1 MAMEFIE
8 YIILAIGLCFDTLA
22 VSIVSGPFIKSHK
35 VASFSYFAFMM
46 AIVQAAFILAGLF
59 AGSWLV
65 EYISQFDHWIAFALL
80 TFLGVRMI
88 LQKDDEDEG
97 SGSDAKPSVLK
108 FGFLLMSG
116 VATSI
121 DALFVGFAMGL
132 DVKGNGIWTLPVTVF
147 VVTALTAILG
157 LTLGNLLSRWS
168 SKFNIIGGSILIL
181 IGLRILITS
190 LWPGLLGE

>member
-1 MAMEFIE
+1 MMEILEFVM
-8 YIILAIGLCFDTLA
+8 LAIGLCFDTLA
-22 VSIVSGPFIKSHK
+22 VSIVSGPFIKTRK
-35 VASFSYFAFMM
+35 VAGYSYFAFMM
-46 AIVQAAFILAGLF
+46 AIVQAAFIVGGLF
-59 AGSWLV
+59 SGKALV
-65 EYISQFDHWIAFALL
+65 EYISQFDHWVAFALL

-88 LQKDDEDEG
+88 LQKEEENE
-97 SGSDAKPSVLK
+97 SPDADPNKKPSVLK

-132 DVKGNGIWTLPVTVF
+132 GISNSDLITLPLIVF
-147 VVTALTAILG
+147 LVTAATAVIG
-157 LTLGNLLSRWS
+157 LTLGHMLNRWS

-190 LWPGLLGE
+190 LMEG

>member
-1 MAMEFIE
+1 MNILEFV
-8 YIILAIGLCFDTLA
+8 ILAIGLCFDTLA
-22 VSIVSGPFIKSHK
+22 VSIVSGPFIKTRK
-35 VASFSYFAFMM
+35 VVSYSYFAFMM
-46 AIVQAAFILAGLF
+46 AIVQAAFIVGGLF
-59 AGSWLV
+59 SGKALV
-65 EYISQFDHWIAFALL
+65 EYISQYDHWVAFALL

-88 LQKDDEDEG
+88 LQKDEEEETDTDQ
-97 SGSDAKPSVLK
+97 KPSVLK

-132 DVKGNGIWTLPVTVF
+132 EISGSDLWSLPTIVF
-147 VVTALTAILG
+147 LVTAATAILG
-157 LTLGNLLSRWS
+157 LTLGHMLSRWS

-190 LWPGLLGE
+190 LCE